1 MANTPKPTPRPQAP
15 AASSAPQPT
24 PAADLA
30 PLDEELEALLAET
43 GVAEVSL
50 KDAVATVIAALGLD
64 ERDVQSIEI
73 RPHGTIRLRLEG
85 NVARSVTFPALQRH
99 ERDDQNRIIR

>member
-15 AASSAPQPT
+15 AAPSTPEPAPT
-24 PAADLA
+24 ADLD
-30 PLDEELEALLAET
+30 PLDREVEELLTEA
-43 GVAEVSL
+43 GVAEISL
-50 KDAVATVIAALGLD
+50 KDAVATVIAVLGLD
-64 ERDVQSIEI
+64 ERDVQSIDI

-85 NVARSVTFPALQRH
+85 NIARSVTFPALQRH